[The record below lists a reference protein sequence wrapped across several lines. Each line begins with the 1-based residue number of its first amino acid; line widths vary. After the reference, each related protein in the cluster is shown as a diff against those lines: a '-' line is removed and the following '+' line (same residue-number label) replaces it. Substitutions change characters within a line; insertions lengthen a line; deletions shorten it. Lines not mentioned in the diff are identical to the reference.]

1 MFLSDSQKEI
11 DELFTKHGLTKT
23 DKGFELDYFV
33 GTAGGNGVIFGEVFR
48 LFKEYDYVDRV
59 VVFNKIRKYNDGI
72 TGDNGETWL
81 FEYIPTKEI
90 KDYGYDDNCW
100 LIYDKKCKYFLEQ
113 VIKSAIEQ
121 YKDKMNELNL
131 EKIENDF
138 R

>member
-11 DELFTKHGLTKT
+11 DELFTKHGLTKV

-33 GTAGGNGVIFGEVFR
+33 GPAGGNGVIFGEVFR
-48 LFKEYDYVDRV
+48 LFKDYVDRV
-59 VVFNKIRKYNDGI
+59 VVFNILRKYKDGI
-72 TGDNGETWL
+72 HGDNGETWL
-81 FEYIPTKEI
+81 YKYIPTKEM
-90 KDYGYDDNCW
+90 KDYGYVDNCW
-100 LIYDKKCKYFLEQ
+100 LITNEKCKYFLEQ
-113 VIKSAIEQ
+113 VIKSTIEQ